1 MKLFVTQ
8 EQILQY
14 SEARAGLLKNDV
26 KFALISIGMPD
37 TGIKLC
43 NHLGIENGE
52 EWIFADPEN
61 SAYDQLRLNKGW
73 NTMISPATAFRF
85 RDRIFGG
92 SKGGSLDRVS
102 RLLLS
107 WIDISKHYTLLCCGL
122 YYPLSA
128 I

>member
-1 MKLFVTQ
+1 M
-8 EQILQY
+8 
-14 SEARAGLLKNDV
+14 KNDV

-73 NTMISPATAFRF
+73 NTMISPGRH
-85 RDRIFGG
+85 FGLEI
-92 SKGGSLDRVS
+92 GSLVVAREVH
-102 RLLLS
+102 
-107 WIDISKHYTLLCCGL
+107 WIG
-122 YYPLSA
+122 
-128 I
+128 